1 MSTTECLAQKFQF
14 KVVEIS
20 DGFVGL
26 NRDNLQIKFRIW
38 GIDAPEKETGFWD
51 KNQGL
56 FVSPYFLGENII
68 VDVQKQDGW
77 GRYIA
82 YVYTLENKDVALEML
97 NAGMAW
103 HYTKYD
109 QSEKYH
115 NAEIKARNNKV
126 GLWVYPRRIV
136 PWDFR

>member
-126 GLWVYPRRIV
+126 GLWVYPRRIA

>member
-1 MSTTECLAQKFQF
+1 MDSFIRLSAQKFQF

-56 FVSPYFLGENII
+56 FVNPYFWGKILLLMFKNKMVG
-68 VDVQKQDGW
+68 VD
-77 GRYIA
+77 IS
-82 YVYTLENKDVALEML
+82 LMFIL
-97 NAGMAW
+97 
-103 HYTKYD
+103 
-109 QSEKYH
+109 
-115 NAEIKARNNKV
+115 
-126 GLWVYPRRIV
+126 
-136 PWDFR
+136 